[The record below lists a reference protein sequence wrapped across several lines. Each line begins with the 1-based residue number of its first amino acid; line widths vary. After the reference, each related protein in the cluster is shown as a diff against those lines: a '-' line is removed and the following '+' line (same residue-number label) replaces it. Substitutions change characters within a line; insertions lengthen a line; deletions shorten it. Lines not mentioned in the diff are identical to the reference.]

1 MIHRVFALSII
12 IMMSALV
19 LGGCGGDSIVP
30 TNNEQNNTSGLVQ
43 GEIDESSG
51 SFEYV
56 TETGGEPNRP
66 LPGPFIIRGSNIH
79 YVDSLSVLS
88 VDFTV
93 EHQCRCT
100 YHEPVALT
108 FVVLLPTDVTV
119 ENPDNDEHGP
129 GAQIIFEFANDDGM
143 WTTNEESLPRTVH
156 FGVDSGVSIGFA
168 ARIDVGMDETGG
180 SIGGVVWHDANEN
193 GVIDNDEKGIGG
205 VVINMMRT
213 DGPEWSNLEILW
225 RTVTAHDGSYR
236 FDGLDAA
243 PYRVERIPNEKL
255 RPTTPGVLHVVL
267 VEENGEVSDFLM
279 ANFGCVPADPA
290 PGPVIR
296 VGDYVE
302 VAGLYSDVGPDQV
315 KFHRIEAREIGVVRC
330 SAVEPP
336 QQTSTLDGNCDDWG
350 PTWPCL
356 GRNGAL
362 GGPVI
367 DIDREHRSLD
377 IMGTTVYFDVDSIP
391 VDSTLY
397 ADRNHNDCYD
407 CCIDFDD
414 VQIGD
419 RILVR
424 VLRVPSQ
431 SASGVR
437 LLVGLRIMKW
447 SREFEIVHG
456 RVDEILERLD
466 GRVELIRVLDTT
478 VLITNDTIIK
488 PRM

>member
-1 MIHRVFALSII
+1 MIHRVVTLSII
-12 IMMSALV
+12 VLMSALV

-30 TNNEQNNTSGLVQ
+30 TDNEQNNTSGLVQ
-43 GEIDESSG
+43 GDIDPNTG
-51 SFEYV
+51 SFEYSS
-56 TETGGEPNRP
+56 ETGGDPNRP

-88 VDFTV
+88 VDLTV
-93 EHQCRCT
+93 EHRCRCD
-100 YHEPVALT
+100 YPEPVGLT
-108 FVVLLPTDVTV
+108 FVTLLPLGVTV

-129 GAQIIFEFANDDGM
+129 GAQIIFEFDNDDGV
-143 WTTNEESLPRTVH
+143 WAENEESLPRTVH

-168 ARIDVGMDETGG
+168 ARIDVGMDVTGG

-213 DGPEWSNLEILW
+213 DGPEWRNVEILW
-225 RTVTAHDGSYR
+225 RTITAHDGSYR

-243 PYRVERIPNEKL
+243 PYRVERMPNEKL
-255 RPTTPGVLHVVL
+255 RPTTPSVLHVFL

-279 ANFGCVPADPA
+279 ANFGCVPADPGPA
-290 PGPVIR
+290 PVIR

-302 VAGLYSDVGPDQV
+302 VAGLYSDIGPDQV

-336 QQTSTLDGNCDDWG
+336 RQTTTFDGNCDDWG

-356 GRNGAL
+356 GRDGAL
-362 GGPVI
+362 GGPVT
-367 DIDREHRSLD
+367 DIDRENRSLD
-377 IMGTTVYFDVDSIP
+377 IMGTTVFFDVTIIP
-391 VDSTLY
+391 GDSTLY
-397 ADRNHNDCYD
+397 ADRNDGDCYN
-407 CCIDFDD
+407 CCIEFDD

-424 VLRVPSQ
+424 VFRVPSKTTN
-431 SASGVR
+431 GEP

-447 SREFEIVHG
+447 SREYEIVHG
-456 RVDEILERLD
+456 RVDRILERID
-466 GRVELIRVLDTT
+466 GRVELIWVLNTT
-478 VLITNDTIIK
+478 VLITGDTIIK